1 MHPWSL
7 QPPAYGPT
15 WLEPFSFPISAAGA
29 PCFSGAFSNYLWLR
43 RHLGPSTTDPRH
55 LIIRYW
61 RKAMPHRRFPAGRS
75 TTPEQPIELRRSC
88 RASLQ
93 PGPGGPG
100 SGRLGL
106 PLKVVGPLELRLQR
120 RKCMIRHISVP
131 VVGPQWHRSDLF
143 CYNPATRSAE
153 LEGESAVTQ
162 VSSGSRVVDQ
172 ARDAL
177 AAFVRNAPEGSKL
190 PPERELAQ
198 KLGVSRT
205 TLRDGVSRLALLGL
219 LEVRHGDGTY
229 VRSPDASQL
238 ALPFRS
244 LLEYN
249 PEAPGE
255 LLALKRLLEPELAAQ
270 AARNASEE
278 DVAALRGAVQQERSE
293 LVRQGEKRRPGR
305 RQAARRS
312 LETLMIK
319 IGRAH
324 V

>member
-1 MHPWSL
+1 M
-7 QPPAYGPT
+7 
-15 WLEPFSFPISAAGA
+15 
-29 PCFSGAFSNYLWLR
+29 
-43 RHLGPSTTDPRH
+43 
-55 LIIRYW
+55 
-61 RKAMPHRRFPAGRS
+61 
-75 TTPEQPIELRRSC
+75 
-88 RASLQ
+88 
-93 PGPGGPG
+93 
-100 SGRLGL
+100 
-106 PLKVVGPLELRLQR
+106 
-120 RKCMIRHISVP
+120 
-131 VVGPQWHRSDLF
+131 
-143 CYNPATRSAE
+143 
-153 LEGESAVTQ
+153 TQ

-238 ALPFRS
+238 AVPFRS

-255 LLALKRLLEPELAAQ
+255 LLALKRLLEPELAAA
-270 AARNASEE
+270 AARNATDE

-293 LVRQGEKRRPGR
+293 LMRQGDKRRPGR
-305 RQAARRS
+305 RQAVRRS
-312 LETLMIK
+312 LETLMISAAGPSLVGTLVNLATELLRPSLAERLPPAFRQLAVEQRAAIVEAIAVGEPDAARGAMELHLNTLAK
-319 IGRAH
+319 ALEAVEPGFGQAGGRTSSALAS
-324 V
+324 

>member
-1 MHPWSL
+1 M
-7 QPPAYGPT
+7 
-15 WLEPFSFPISAAGA
+15 
-29 PCFSGAFSNYLWLR
+29 
-43 RHLGPSTTDPRH
+43 
-55 LIIRYW
+55 
-61 RKAMPHRRFPAGRS
+61 
-75 TTPEQPIELRRSC
+75 
-88 RASLQ
+88 
-93 PGPGGPG
+93 
-100 SGRLGL
+100 
-106 PLKVVGPLELRLQR
+106 
-120 RKCMIRHISVP
+120 
-131 VVGPQWHRSDLF
+131 
-143 CYNPATRSAE
+143 
-153 LEGESAVTQ
+153 TQ

-255 LLALKRLLEPELAAQ
+255 LLALKRLLEPELAAA
-270 AARNASEE
+270 AARNATDE

-305 RQAARRS
+305 RQAARCS
-312 LETLMIK
+312 LETLMITAAGPSLVGTLVNLATELLRPSLTEHLPPAFRQLAVEQRAAIVEAIAVGEPEAARGAMELHLNTLTK
-319 IGRAH
+319 ALEAVEPGSFGRSDANGRTSALAS
-324 V
+324 